1 MGKVLMIKNTKTRWA
16 LLFLFCLPPCM
27 LLMAVWHEVV
37 GHCLTAILMGGRII
51 LLDLFNVQIWP
62 EFGKPGLPGRMDW
75 VGAPGSRDLI
85 VIAGPLSTW
94 SVSVLAVVL
103 LWVKRWKRFMYVIL
117 VCLSLWCYDI
127 FTETLS
133 IWGFPRAIW
142 FHNWRPYLYR
152 GDGAHH
158 YQSALNLGI
167 PGSLFIIFGIGTTV
181 CIVAALIIRLTMDYK
196 ATKKRETALAVE
208 SAQHGS

>member
-1 MGKVLMIKNTKTRWA
+1 MIGKSKIRLA
-16 LLFLFCLPPCM
+16 LLFLFCLPLCM

-85 VIAGPLSTW
+85 GIAGPLSTW
-94 SVSVLAVVL
+94 CVSLIAVIL
-103 LWVKRWKRFMYVIL
+103 LWVKRWKRLMYVIL

-142 FHNWRPYLYR
+142 FYNWHPYLYH
-152 GDGAHH
+152 GEAGH
-158 YQSALNLGI
+158 YKSALNLGI
-167 PGSLFIIFGIGTTV
+167 PGSLFVIFGIGTTA
-181 CIVAALIIRLTMDYK
+181 CIIAGLVIRLIMDYK
-196 ATKKRETALAVE
+196 QQRQKTVNQEAI
-208 SAQHGS
+208 